1 MKKKDESIYDQIYN
15 FLFDIQASKKRLD
28 VRRNKSV
35 GDFGNS
41 LLEIGLQPAI
51 YPVGVVMDE
60 MKNLIEQES
69 SVQMGNVDRLSTGVF
84 TSPMDIHRNVQ
95 RERKKRKDN
104 RLLSL
109 WASIGG
115 NLDANGDGAL
125 LAMLAKKFD
134 ISSEEA
140 TTLGRFYRKIK
151 KEENQIVS
159 DRGLWSTDFMP
170 SKQDKDFP
178 NVDIELLGED
188 YKTERAKKKSDI
200 MKMSREILLKSVIDS
215 EDSLTEELNSEEI
228 EKIITDSATTSED
241 ERKKT
246 LIDLLNQKGVEETRA
261 KIYSEY
267 LISKNASVW
276 NENDSK
282 YLSTSQDALYKALA
296 LRIVTDRVK
305 EGHEVKDLVKESEV
319 VERQLRS
326 FVNNNKSTYGVKFQR
341 ILLTK
346 RFIDNTASFDK
357 IFLSGEWEKFETK
370 GLGFTQIVKKIE
382 VKDKEGNVIGF
393 YYDNGDSVMGKLI
406 GRAYYLHPKNF
417 IKGVLVD
424 GNLWLKLACGQ
435 DGKLNKKSLAYA
447 LYNLTPGRIMKKAL
461 NSSANPLNF
470 LSRILRNKILNPF
483 FGKITSL
490 TKSFLRKFLGFT
502 GVAGAIASVVLSF
515 INDKFEEVI
524 IQIVQIFI
532 ITLLGILFTIFISL
546 ESITNKSYESA
557 LLNDYTNISE
567 GETFTDQDW
576 ELNE

>member
-1 MKKKDESIYDQIYN
+1 MKKDESIYDQIYN
-15 FLFDIQASKKRLD
+15 FLFDIQVSKKRLD
-28 VRRNKSV
+28 IRRNKNV

-69 SVQMGNVDRLSTGVF
+69 SVQMGNVDRLATGVF
-84 TSPMDIHRNVQ
+84 TSPMDIHRSVQ

-109 WASIGG
+109 WASVGG

-140 TTLGRFYRKIK
+140 TALGRFYRKIK
-151 KEENQIVS
+151 KEENQIAS
-159 DRGLWSTDFMP
+159 DKGLWATDFMP

-178 NVDIELLGED
+178 NIDIELLGER
-188 YKTERAKKKSDI
+188 YKTEREKKKGDI
-200 MKMSREILLKSVIDS
+200 KKISKRILLKSVIDS
-215 EDSLTEELNSEEI
+215 EDSLTEDGDSDEI
-228 EKIITDSATTSED
+228 VRIITDSQIKTEE
-241 ERKKT
+241 ERKRV
-246 LIDLLNQKGVEETRA
+246 LSDLLHEKGVEEERA
-261 KIYSEY
+261 TMYSDY
-267 LISKNASVW
+267 LISKNSSVW
-276 NENDSK
+276 DDNDSK
-282 YLSTSQDALYKALA
+282 YLSTSQDTLYKALA

-305 EGHEVKDLVKESEV
+305 NSSEVQDITKESEI
-319 VERQLRS
+319 VERQLRA
-326 FVNNNKSTYGVKFQR
+326 FINNNRSTYGVKFQR

-346 RFIDNTASFDK
+346 RFIDNTVSFDK

-370 GLGFTQIVKKIE
+370 GLGFTQIVKKVE
-382 VKDKEGNVIGF
+382 VKDSEGNFIGF
-393 YYDNGDSVMGKLI
+393 YYDNGDSVIGKLI
-406 GRAYYLHPKNF
+406 GRSYYLHPKNF

-447 LYNLTPGRIMKKAL
+447 LYNLTPGRIIKKAL
-461 NSSANPLNF
+461 NSSANPFNF

-483 FGKITSL
+483 FGKITGIA
-490 TKSFLRKFLGFT
+490 KGVLRKFLGLT
-502 GVAGAIASVVLSF
+502 GVGGVIASVVLSF
-515 INDKFEEVI
+515 LNDKFEALI
-524 IQIVQIFI
+524 IQIVQIFL

-546 ESITNKSYESA
+546 EGITNKSYERA
-557 LLNDYTNISE
+557 LLNDYTVVSE
-567 GETFTDQDW
+567 GKTFTDQDW
-576 ELNE
+576 NLSE